1 MLKGL
6 VPGSNRGTLSF
17 SRAKRKAA
25 MLPKIDVNGGRG
37 LPQGRRMPEGVGPA
51 PVPESLPRLRLLKQV
66 QGGVSP
72 VPVQGA
78 DELWGANLPGGVPY
92 NQESIEPHRGRGLL
106 RPGPMEKGRSQWA
119 RSLSPLSRQPG
130 AKEDTPFTY
139 VPDQA
144 AALLQ
149 QNARERVREHQRQRR
164 RKMKE
169 EETRRAL
176 EEQERLERL
185 QRSQAQVEAHRR
197 ELAKRSAE
205 IAHYEKERKGEE
217 EHRKE
222 EELSAR
228 REKVKRYMTPD
239 AVRETKR
246 HEHIRRGSEVDS
258 SQSMSSLGA
267 SDRRQRAHRP
277 PSAEMS
283 HVTQVPSPRGR
294 RQLTVSKDVS
304 LHTPHVALDESKVA
318 TSPARRAVD
327 AQKRPAPAADLSTR
341 AAELDK
347 VPFSVVPTAPAA
359 PRKAPA
365 PDFVRAR
372 AGLIPDP
379 TAAPPEESRVSDYVP
394 SEADSVPRAPSKTP
408 DQELAEMLLCPA
420 TPDPAA
426 VPAADVAAEMPIS
439 HSAASEGEASEL
451 RDPATAAAP
460 EAVEPSAATPGAAP
474 ELPSGAPIADASAP
488 ETVPAAEPKDQAAD
502 AASSAHHGVELEA
515 EVEGAPRESEH
526 KASEVPQP
534 TEPLSTPSAEP
545 APDPPKPEP
554 VASTDTN
561 VAPVP
566 EPVEQQTKPPT
577 DPQVAA
583 AEPPPAE
590 AAPAAEPH
598 PAPQAPATEE
608 AAAAAPVAE
617 SSPPAPAAQADAAA
631 VPATA
636 GEPGAAAA
644 LAEVKD
650 PALPEDGDAGPAPSG
665 AKDDVPLLEALAAAA
680 GSVKQ
685 VPAS

>member
-1 MLKGL
+1 
-6 VPGSNRGTLSF
+6 
-17 SRAKRKAA
+17 
-25 MLPKIDVNGGRG
+25 
-37 LPQGRRMPEGVGPA
+37 
-51 PVPESLPRLRLLKQV
+51 
-66 QGGVSP
+66 
-72 VPVQGA
+72 
-78 DELWGANLPGGVPY
+78 
-92 NQESIEPHRGRGLL
+92 
-106 RPGPMEKGRSQWA
+106 MEKGRSQWA

-130 AKEDTPFTY
+130 AKEETPFTY

-283 HVTQVPSPRGR
+283 HVAQVPSPRGR
-294 RQLTVSKDVS
+294 RQLTVSKDLS

-327 AQKRPAPAADLSTR
+327 AQKRPAPAADPSTR

-379 TAAPPEESRVSDYVP
+379 TAAPPEESRVSEYVP

-408 DQELAEMLLCPA
+408 DQELAEMLLRPA
-420 TPDPAA
+420 TSDLAA
-426 VPAADVAAEMPIS
+426 VPAADVTAEMPIS
-439 HSAASEGEASEL
+439 HSAAREGEASEL
-451 RDPATAAAP
+451 RDPATAAASAS
-460 EAVEPSAATPGAAP
+460 EAVEPSAATPRAAP
-474 ELPSGAPIADASAP
+474 ELPSGAPTADASAP

-502 AASSAHHGVELEA
+502 AVTSAHHGVELEA
-515 EVEGAPRESEH
+515 EVEAAPRESEH

-534 TEPLSTPSAEP
+534 MEPLSPPSAEP
-545 APDPPKPEP
+545 TPDAPQPEP
-554 VASTDTN
+554 VGSTDTN

-566 EPVEQQTKPPT
+566 EVVEQQTKPPT
-577 DPQVAA
+577 DPQLAA

-590 AAPAAEPH
+590 AAPAAEPP

-608 AAAAAPVAE
+608 AAAAAPAAE
-617 SSPPAPAAQADAAA
+617 SSPPAPAAQADVAA

-644 LAEVKD
+644 VAEVKE
-650 PALPEDGDAGPAPSG
+650 PALPQDGDAALAPSG
-665 AKDDVPLLEALAAAA
+665 AKDEAPLLEALAAAA

-685 VPAS
+685 DPAS